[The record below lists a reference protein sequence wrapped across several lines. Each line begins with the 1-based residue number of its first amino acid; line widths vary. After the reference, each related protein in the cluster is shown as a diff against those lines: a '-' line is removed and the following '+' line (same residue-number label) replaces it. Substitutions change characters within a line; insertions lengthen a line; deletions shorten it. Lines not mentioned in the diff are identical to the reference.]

1 MKKLKSLIVLFR
13 AHASLELS
21 IKQSLVGTGL
31 SVNEFSIMEALH
43 TKKRVTTGELIDL
56 VLIPNSSMTY
66 VLDKLSEVGCIVRER
81 DDEDRRTQYI
91 SLTEKGKKRIEEVYA
106 IHYDKMID
114 IFSVL
119 TNEEEF
125 IMQEALKKLGKK
137 SQEVYH
143 DLQNK

>member
-91 SLTEKGKKRIEEVYA
+91 SLTEKGKKSIEEVYA

-143 DLQNK
+143 DLQSK